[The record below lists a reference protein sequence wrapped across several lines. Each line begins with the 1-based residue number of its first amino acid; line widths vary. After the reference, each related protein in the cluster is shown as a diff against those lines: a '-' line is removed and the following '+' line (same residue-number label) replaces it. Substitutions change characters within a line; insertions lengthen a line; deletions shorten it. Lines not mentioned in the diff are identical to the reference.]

1 MKTKIILI
9 FLIISSLTII
19 VLGFIWSK
27 SLSVEQ
33 ELSKY
38 FSDKENIYLFYRP
51 SECSVSDLD
60 WEINGVQIV
69 PLIQRQLASE
79 KWKSVLAQRNKSSEF
94 TLIFEQ
100 NRSFQDSHVD
110 QLCAELGLSF
120 ERKLLKI
127 HARDRKWLI
136 KDIGN
141 YIVISNFSKFAS
153 QQSSISEILARRDRN
168 ASFACIIDGQ
178 LQEYYCF
185 PHISKSF
192 TNQRFENIRVNSMG
206 AMDLGF
212 YNVIPKTASYFEF
225 LDKDILTELYPDWQ
239 TSPLLEYMEPGVI
252 FSALNNVNFYL
263 IPISELF
270 SANEIIESISI
281 GAEENNM
288 AIKSLTRVIPGY
300 QQIFAT
306 VLENSL
312 VLCSSQAVLESIAL
326 SYQMQQG
333 INTTKRFEQMM
344 NHTAAKVHY
353 RWYNR
358 RVLLNPE
365 SVLRIPISSTFGYAY
380 FRNRDKTMRFVNVE
394 PKEEYG
400 NETRENTTEVKVLW
414 NYSLSNIQSTFH
426 LNANPVVGIY
436 NPSERNFS
444 IIGGQGKVLN
454 SVVLNENIKSIHPL
468 EKGFLLETFEK
479 LYWIPE
485 ENRALQREYNFKGQI
500 QSTIATYTWNGEEFI
515 NFISDQKLHKLSLK
529 NGKID
534 IINIPVPLTNQLP
547 QLHAFN
553 NKKKLCI
560 GYFGDQSFH
569 YLDISNNRW
578 SKEAIQGEV
587 LYSEKIDGKIQY
599 VEKTKDKA
607 YHKIVFGAEQQ
618 IFNPIRPSSVTLVRQ
633 NRESIW
639 ILRDG
644 RDMFVYRPKT
654 IKGTLVTINGVE
666 ISGFEPIFDGERLL
680 GMLLLDDVKSE
691 VHYFKRR
698 GEDVELNSTQKFRG
712 SKFIKLVGN
721 KQFITFVDGQLV
733 GYEF

>member
-1 MKTKIILI
+1 
-9 FLIISSLTII
+9 
-19 VLGFIWSK
+19 
-27 SLSVEQ
+27 
-33 ELSKY
+33 
-38 FSDKENIYLFYRP
+38 
-51 SECSVSDLD
+51 
-60 WEINGVQIV
+60 
-69 PLIQRQLASE
+69 
-79 KWKSVLAQRNKSSEF
+79 
-94 TLIFEQ
+94 
-100 NRSFQDSHVD
+100 
-110 QLCAELGLSF
+110 
-120 ERKLLKI
+120 
-127 HARDRKWLI
+127 
-136 KDIGN
+136 
-141 YIVISNFSKFAS
+141 
-153 QQSSISEILARRDRN
+153 
-168 ASFACIIDGQ
+168 
-178 LQEYYCF
+178 
-185 PHISKSF
+185 
-192 TNQRFENIRVNSMG
+192 
-206 AMDLGF
+206 
-212 YNVIPKTASYFEF
+212 
-225 LDKDILTELYPDWQ
+225 
-239 TSPLLEYMEPGVI
+239 
-252 FSALNNVNFYL
+252 
-263 IPISELF
+263 
-270 SANEIIESISI
+270 
-281 GAEENNM
+281 
-288 AIKSLTRVIPGY
+288 
-300 QQIFAT
+300 
-306 VLENSL
+306 
-312 VLCSSQAVLESIAL
+312 
-326 SYQMQQG
+326 
-333 INTTKRFEQMM
+333 
-344 NHTAAKVHY
+344 
-353 RWYNR
+353 
-358 RVLLNPE
+358 
-365 SVLRIPISSTFGYAY
+365 
-380 FRNRDKTMRFVNVE
+380 
-394 PKEEYG
+394 
-400 NETRENTTEVKVLW
+400 
-414 NYSLSNIQSTFH
+414 
-426 LNANPVVGIY
+426 
-436 NPSERNFS
+436 
-444 IIGGQGKVLN
+444 
-454 SVVLNENIKSIHPL
+454 
-468 EKGFLLETFEK
+468 LETFEK

-587 LYSEKIDGKIQY
+587 MYSEKIDGKIQY